1 MEARNHR
8 EVHRVPERNEGS
20 GRSALADNPRDSVVG
35 PALGERVRTW
45 VIGSDPGLVR
55 LHSAIRTTVA
65 LGLSLL
71 VLFVVASAAG
81 QPVTVA
87 VLGAVVAMVSA
98 RAVNEPDARS
108 RRITL
113 ALLPLP
119 ATVALVAATLLDPYK
134 VVADAVFVAITFAA
148 VYARRFGSRG
158 MALGMVTVMSYFFT
172 LFLEAKVSELPWLI
186 VAVVV
191 GSLCSLV
198 LTSYLLP
205 ERPERVLRRTVSS
218 LRARM
223 AIVVDAAAETVQAGR
238 FDERHRRRLRVR
250 MNRLTDTVLS
260 AQGQLEEKV
269 DPATVWPGVT
279 SAELTL
285 RLFDAELT
293 VERIAITAARA
304 AEADLP
310 AATRAQLVGLLRRL
324 ATELHVPGSVGMA
337 ELAEQ
342 ARGLDGGPDAHRL
355 ATAVVDT
362 TAVIGRLRALAEQ
375 GGGTADAA
383 ATSPPAAKPSDEEPA
398 SGLRPTTR
406 QAVQVAIATTLAII
420 AGEALSP
427 ARWYWAVIAAFV
439 TFAGTTSF
447 GETLTKGW
455 QRLLGTL
462 LGVPSGV
469 LVATVVSGNTAAAV
483 VMIFLC
489 LFFAFYLMAVSY
501 SLMIFWVT
509 TMLAL
514 MYGLLGQFSVDVLL
528 LRLGETAV
536 GTAIGV
542 GVAVLVLPART
553 GTAIRAA
560 ARDFLAELS
569 TSVSTSAEA
578 LGGGPTTA
586 PSEQARIVHRSLQDF
601 RTTAKPLTV
610 GIAGIAGRTSIR
622 RGLRLLKACDHYAR
636 ALARASEGPDPGSV
650 PLAEAITAAAEAA
663 RANIDALAEVLDR
676 HGGDPEVRSAA
687 DLIDAAD
694 AVAGQLPDDRRL
706 QAGLHALHQ
715 IDRAVVDAA
724 ADLGAQNIRLW

>member
-1 MEARNHR
+1 M
-8 EVHRVPERNEGS
+8 PERSEGH
-20 GRSALADNPRDSVVG
+20 GRSVLADRPRDRVVG
-35 PALGERVRTW
+35 PALGRRVRTW

-55 LHSAIRTTVA
+55 LHSAIRTTMA

-71 VLFVVASAAG
+71 VLFAVASAAG
-81 QPVTVA
+81 QPLTVA

-119 ATVALVAATLLDPYK
+119 ATAALVAATLLDPFK
-134 VVADAVFVAITFAA
+134 AIADAVFVAITFSA

-158 MALGMVTVMSYFFT
+158 TALGMVTVMSYFFT

-191 GSLCSLV
+191 GSLCSLL
-198 LTSYLLP
+198 LTSYVLP
-205 ERPERVLRRTVSS
+205 ERPERVLRRTLSS

-223 AIVVDAAAETVQAGR
+223 ALVVDAAAETVQAGR
-238 FDERHRRRLRVR
+238 LDERHRRRLRIRVG
-250 MNRLTDTVLS
+250 RLTDTTLS
-260 AQGQLEEKV
+260 AQTQLEEKV

-279 SAELTL
+279 SAELSL

-304 AEADLP
+304 ADAGLP
-310 AATRAQLVGLLRRL
+310 AATRAELVGLLRRL
-324 ATELHVPGSVGMA
+324 AAELHAPHSVG
-337 ELAEQ
+337 LAAVADR
-342 ARGLDGGPDAHRL
+342 ARAVGGGPDAHRL
-355 ATAVVDT
+355 GMAVVDT
-362 TAVIGRLRALAEQ
+362 TAVIGRMRALAEH
-375 GGGTADAA
+375 GAA
-383 ATSPPAAKPSDEEPA
+383 AGDVAAPTPPVAKPAEDPV

-406 QAVQVAIATTLAII
+406 QAIQVAIATTLAII

-427 ARWYWAVIAAFV
+427 DRWYWAVIAAFV

-469 LVATVVSGNTAAAV
+469 LVATAVSGNTAAAV
-483 VMIFLC
+483 AMIFLC
-489 LFFAFYLMAVSY
+489 LFFAFYLMTVSY
-501 SLMIFWVT
+501 SLMIFWIT

-514 MYGLLGQFSVDVLL
+514 LYGLLGQFSVDVLV
-528 LRLGETAV
+528 LRIEETAI

-560 ARDFLAELS
+560 ACEFLAELS
-569 TSVSTSAEA
+569 TSVTTSADA

-586 PSEQARIVHRSLQDF
+586 PSEQARVLHRSLQNF
-601 RTTAKPLTV
+601 RTTAKPVTV

-636 ALARASEGPDPGSV
+636 TLARASEGPDPGSA
-650 PLAEAITAAAEAA
+650 PLARAIAAAAEAT
-663 RANIDALAEVLDR
+663 RANIDALAEVLDQQ
-676 HGGDPEVRSAA
+676 GDPAVRSSA
-687 DLIDAAD
+687 DLIDAAED
-694 AVAGQLPDDRRL
+694 AAGQLRDDRRL

-724 ADLGAQNIRLW
+724 ADLGVQNIRLW